1 MHCVIGPNGT
11 KSDALLS
18 TLANLNNHYKCDIC
32 DFVTPYASC
41 LKMHSKSHLSCEKCG
56 ETFSGEYAKR
66 HLERHMKK
74 HAKIENKTLY
84 ECTKCHKLFNY
95 KSNYTNHVR
104 FTKKCRPMNL

>member
-1 MHCVIGPNGT
+1 MVI
-11 KSDALLS
+11 
-18 TLANLNNHYKCDIC
+18 
-32 DFVTPYASC
+32 
-41 LKMHSKSHLSCEKCG
+41 CEKCG